1 MANEKNGIV
10 TSKPNTSATAK
21 GQANHNLMKTIFQ
34 DRTDAIKAGFD
45 TEDPYGG
52 ILGKSLTEGTEENL
66 QVGSFN
72 PNYGEHPD
80 VPDGSQK
87 APESSF
93 AGAGFVPNVASN
105 DVTSPTANQAPDSY
119 GAAPTDT
126 YLPGDSG
133 AANDPAISPAQQ
145 SVKTVNASKN
155 RTAPQGGGGGRVTKS
170 A

>member
-1 MANEKNGIV
+1 MTVRYLVVALCVLSLAGCA
-10 TSKPNTSATAK
+10 SAPTAP
-21 GQANHNLMKTIFQ
+21 Q
-34 DRTDAIKAGFD
+34 
-45 TEDPYGG
+45 
-52 ILGKSLTEGTEENL
+52 
-66 QVGSFN
+66 
-72 PNYGEHPD
+72 
-80 VPDGSQK
+80 

-133 AANDPAISPAQQ
+133 AANDPAMSPAQQ

-155 RTAPQGGGGGRVTKS
+155 RTAPSGGGRVTKS